1 MRALRITAIVFVVL
15 GILFVA
21 ADRLAVYFAESEAAD
36 KIKTSQGLTNTPDV
50 SIKGFPFLT
59 QVAGKELDEVE
70 IGMDGLTT
78 DAGGGRTVRV
88 TKLNA
93 SLHNVRI
100 SSSFSSATADSATG
114 SAHISYADL
123 STAAGQGITVGY
135 AGKDESGR
143 GRVKITGQL
152 MGLSMSTYS
161 TVTIV
166 NGDTIR
172 MRAESVPGSKIP
184 GWEEKVRQRT
194 DIDRKIDGLPTGMR
208 LDKVETDEDGVDV
221 SVVGNNVELAG

>member
-1 MRALRITAIVFVVL
+1 MRALRITLIVFVVL

-21 ADRLAVYFAESEAAD
+21 ADRLAVYLAESEAAD
-36 KIKTSQGLTNTPDV
+36 KIKSSQGLTSTPDV

-78 DAGGGRTVRV
+78 DAGGGRSVRV
-88 TKLNA
+88 TELTA
-93 SLHNVRI
+93 TLHDVRI

-135 AGKDESGR
+135 AGEDQSGR

-152 MGLSMSTYS
+152 LGFSVSTLS

-172 MRAESVPGSKIP
+172 LHAESVPGGNIP
-184 GWEEKVRQRT
+184 GAEQKVRQRT
-194 DIDRKIDGLPTGMR
+194 DMERKIDGLPTGMR
-208 LDKVETDEDGVDV
+208 LDKVETTKDGIDV
-221 SVVGNNVELAG
+221 SVVGKNVELAG

>member
-1 MRALRITAIVFVVL
+1 MRALRITLIVFVVL

-36 KIKTSQGLTNTPDV
+36 KIKSSQGLTSTPDV

-88 TKLNA
+88 TKLSA
-93 SLHNVRI
+93 KLHHVRI

-152 MGLSMSTYS
+152 LGFSMSTYS

-172 MRAESVPGSKIP
+172 MRAESVPGSKVP
-184 GWEEKVRQRT
+184 QWEDKVRERT
-194 DIDRKIDGLPTGMR
+194 DIDRKIDGLPAGMR
-208 LDKVETDEDGVDV
+208 LDKVESNKDGIDV
-221 SVVGNNVELAG
+221 SVAGNNVELAG

>member
-1 MRALRITAIVFVVL
+1 MGDPNEMRALRITLIVFVVL

-78 DAGGGRTVRV
+78 DAGGGRSVRV

-93 SLHNVRI
+93 TLHNVRI
-100 SSSFSSATADSATG
+100 SSS
-114 SAHISYADL
+114 
-123 STAAGQGITVGY
+123 
-135 AGKDESGR
+135 
-143 GRVKITGQL
+143 
-152 MGLSMSTYS
+152 
-161 TVTIV
+161 
-166 NGDTIR
+166 
-172 MRAESVPGSKIP
+172 
-184 GWEEKVRQRT
+184 
-194 DIDRKIDGLPTGMR
+194 
-208 LDKVETDEDGVDV
+208 
-221 SVVGNNVELAG
+221 